1 MIGYPRLLNSSYL
14 FQSTVHIY
22 IPNQEILS
30 WEMFQAAVIVLC
42 SQNCSNCY
50 RVKLTQWILLQSP
63 LQCSLV
69 SQPLY
74 WHYIDQ
80 SFLKA
85 TEDWNC
91 EPSLKLSVGLWQTVN
106 IYQRK
111 SFYSISKDFKKC
123 HIPGRSLPV
132 ECIVDKT
139 VLIKGKKSK
148 QQQ

>member
-1 MIGYPRLLNSSYL
+1 MIGYPWLENSSYL
-14 FQSTVHIY
+14 FQSTTVHIY

-50 RVKLTQWILLQSP
+50 RVKLTQWIMPQLP

-91 EPSLKLSVGLWQTVN
+91 EPSLKLSVGLRQTVN
-106 IYQRK
+106 IY
-111 SFYSISKDFKKC
+111 SDNI
-123 HIPGRSLPV
+123 L
-132 ECIVDKT
+132 
-139 VLIKGKKSK
+139 K
-148 QQQ
+148 QQAGNLSIKRKNIVRHMTSSQHLTG